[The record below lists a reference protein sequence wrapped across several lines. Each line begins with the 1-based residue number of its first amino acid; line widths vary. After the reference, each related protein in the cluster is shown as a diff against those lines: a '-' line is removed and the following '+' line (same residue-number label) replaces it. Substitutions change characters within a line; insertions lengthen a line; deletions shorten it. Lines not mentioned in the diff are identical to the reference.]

1 LSKIKTK
8 KKELMGVLKRKKHI
22 FKNSPTAIIGSCSAS
37 AFAPASIGNV
47 AVGFDVLGL
56 SVPSLGDIVTVKK
69 IGISNQ
75 TSTFKQYPI
84 YIESISGVVTDL
96 PRDYRLNTATAAIA
110 ALIKPLKLKFSLSVS
125 IKKNIPLGSGL
136 GGSAASAVAGV
147 VAANALL
154 GHPYSKKEL
163 FSFALE
169 GERIASGAA
178 HPDNVAP
185 SLFGGLVMASSQFS
199 EPVQSIPL
207 PKGLYGV
214 VVHPDIEVKTKQ
226 ARKILKK
233 KISLEAYVQQSA
245 LLAGFTLACSQNK
258 LLLLKDTLKDLIIE
272 PQRSHFIPEFA
283 SIKKQVLADK
293 NSLGF
298 SISGSGPS
306 VFTLVV
312 GKTNAVALA
321 QLIKKNFSKEKINSQ
336 AYVFSLSSEGAYSF

>member
-1 LSKIKTK
+1 MNWRLKLK
-8 KKELMGVLKRKKHI
+8 LVGVSKRKKGTSKRSIHSQI
-22 FKNSPTAIIGSCSAS
+22 NSSS

-47 AVGFDVLGL
+47 GVGFDVLGL
-56 SVPSLGDIVTVKK
+56 SVPALGDIVTVKK
-69 IGISNQ
+69 INESLQ
-75 TSTFKQYPI
+75 KPI
-84 YIESISGVVTDL
+84 YIKSISGVVTDL

-110 ALIKPLKLKFSLSVS
+110 ALIEPLNFKFSLAVS
-125 IKKNIPLGSGL
+125 IKKSIPLGSGL

-154 GHPYSKKEL
+154 GHPYTKKEL
-163 FSFALE
+163 FHFALE

-185 SLFGGLVMASSQFS
+185 SLFGGLVIASSQFS
-199 EPVQSIPL
+199 EPVQSMPL
-207 PKGLYGV
+207 PKGIYGV

-233 KISLEAYVQQSA
+233 QISLEAYVQQSA
-245 LLAGFTLACSQNK
+245 LLAGFTLACSQNN

-283 SIKKQVLADK
+283 AIKKQVLANK

-312 GKTNAVALA
+312 GKANAVQLA
-321 QLIKKNFSKEKINSQ
+321 QLIKKNFSKKKIDSQ
-336 AYVFSLSSEGAYSF
+336 AYVFSLSSKGAYSF